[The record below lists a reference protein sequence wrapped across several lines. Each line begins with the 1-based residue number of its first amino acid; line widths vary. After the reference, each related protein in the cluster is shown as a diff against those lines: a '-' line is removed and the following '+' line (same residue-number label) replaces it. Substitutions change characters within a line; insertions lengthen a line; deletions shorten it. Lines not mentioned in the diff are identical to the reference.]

1 MEGNGLPA
9 SVGGEEFMILL
20 EETDTDEALLIAEWL
35 RQVISEI
42 NIAKIETQI
51 TVSIGISNLEADIKN
66 LDELI
71 LRADEA
77 MYMAKNKGRNN
88 CYVAWFSWLIW

>member
-1 MEGNGLPA
+1 
-9 SVGGEEFMILL
+9 MILL
-20 EETDTDEALLIAEWL
+20 EETDTDEALLIAERL

-51 TVSIGISNLEADIKN
+51 TVSIGISNLEADIKS

-71 LRADEA
+71 LRTDEA

-88 CYVAWFSWLIW
+88 CCVA

>member
-1 MEGNGLPA
+1 
-9 SVGGEEFMILL
+9 MILL
-20 EETDTDEALLIAEWL
+20 EETDTDEALLIAERL

-51 TVSIGISNLEADIKN
+51 TVSIGISNLEADIKS

-71 LRADEA
+71 LRTDEA
-77 MYMAKNKGRNN
+77 MYMAKNKGQNN
-88 CYVAWFSWLIW
+88 CCVA